1 MLQSLRELY
10 KRSVQKQGE
19 DKAQRLSDVIITA
32 WAIEADELE
41 ELS

>member
-10 KRSVQKQGE
+10 KRSVQKQRE
-19 DKAQRLSDVIITA
+19 DKAQRLSDTIIAA
-32 WAIEADELE
+32 WAIEADESE